1 MTLLEVE
8 NLTKHFGGLTAVN
21 HLSFSVQSGEIIGLI
36 GPNGAGK
43 TTVFNLISGVLQP
56 GKGSIR
62 FKGEELCS
70 LKPHKIARKGIVRT
84 FQLTNLFTDLSVVQN
99 VLMGGHLK
107 SQMNFFKKL
116 LCSSSIYGTDGDI
129 LKEALDT
136 IDFMGLSDAV
146 NEPAGNLPV
155 GSQRCLSI
163 AMALAAGPELILLDE
178 PFTGMNMEEINVL
191 MARLEELVEKGITI
205 LLVEH
210 NMKAVMNL
218 CHRIVVMNHGKKL
231 TEGSPEEVKRDR
243 DVITAYLGEG

>member
-21 HLSFSVQSGEIIGLI
+21 QLGFSVYSGEILGLI

-56 GKGSIR
+56 AKGSIR

-70 LKPHKIARKGIVRT
+70 LKSHEIARKGIVRT

-99 VLMGGHLK
+99 VLIGCHLK

-136 IDFMGLSDAV
+136 IDFMGLSDVV

-155 GSQRCLSI
+155 GYQRYLSI

-178 PFTGMNMEEINVL
+178 PFTGMNMEEINTL
-191 MARLEELVEKGITI
+191 MARLKELVEKGITI

-210 NMKAVMNL
+210 NMKAVMNI
-218 CHRIVVMNHGKKL
+218 CHRIVVMNHGEKL

>member
-84 FQLTNLFTDLSVVQN
+84 FQLTNLF
-99 VLMGGHLK
+99 
-107 SQMNFFKKL
+107 
-116 LCSSSIYGTDGDI
+116 
-129 LKEALDT
+129 
-136 IDFMGLSDAV
+136 
-146 NEPAGNLPV
+146 
-155 GSQRCLSI
+155 
-163 AMALAAGPELILLDE
+163 
-178 PFTGMNMEEINVL
+178 
-191 MARLEELVEKGITI
+191 
-205 LLVEH
+205 
-210 NMKAVMNL
+210 
-218 CHRIVVMNHGKKL
+218 
-231 TEGSPEEVKRDR
+231 
-243 DVITAYLGEG
+243 